1 MLNFCYALVLVALT
15 GFCQATVLPKQ
26 VLQMGRAC
34 SATLLLAGS
43 LCLNPTISIAD
54 IDAFAAAGKALSGPQ
69 RMTSLSGSDF
79 ELVQKGE
86 KKLSDGKRA
95 QKRRA
100 LQSCK
105 NGSLRKLVMTGN
117 KGIFGAE
124 TIGEKD
130 CINRV
135 MDDDFKFVLDALDK
149 ANEKR

>member
-1 MLNFCYALVLVALT
+1 MRFTHIILAVVLALQECCVF
-15 GFCQATVLPKQ
+15 GTVVVPKQ
-26 VLQMGRAC
+26 VPRVGRAF

-43 LCLNPTISIAD
+43 LCLFPTNSIAD
-54 IDAFAAAGKALSGPQ
+54 IDAFAAAGKALAGPQ

-95 QKRRA
+95 LKRRA

-105 NGSLRKLVMTGN
+105 DGSIRKLVPT
-117 KGIFGAE
+117 
-124 TIGEKD
+124 GEKD

-135 MDDDFKFVLDALDK
+135 MDDDFKFILDALDK
-149 ANEKR
+149 AK